1 MISHFS
7 HETTYDVLVT
17 SSRISIRLSIRI
29 KNFALFQQQK
39 RLLGWE
45 THSQEPKEKEKRV
58 KEKLR
63 GGRKKKRKNKRRRR
77 R

>member
-1 MISHFS
+1 MGVVWVQPKII
-7 HETTYDVLVT
+7 EYRGTV
-17 SSRISIRLSIRI
+17 IILSPS
-29 KNFALFQQQK
+29 LSWQQQK